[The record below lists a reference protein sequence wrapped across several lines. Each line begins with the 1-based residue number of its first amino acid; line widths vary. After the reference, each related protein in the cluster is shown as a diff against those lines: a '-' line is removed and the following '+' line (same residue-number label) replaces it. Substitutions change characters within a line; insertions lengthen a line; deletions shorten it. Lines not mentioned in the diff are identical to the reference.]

1 MLVYLGFESKS
12 YSVTIIGELS
22 ALFNVA
28 DCLHSIRC
36 RQKLFYQNPTIFGIE
51 RFTLY
56 LPPAHWAAMKK
67 TAFNNETLPAAI
79 IQIVTAGL
87 SCPPD
92 TCWTAIARV
101 AMLRPWLNAMC
112 ITEGGVSFHGKT
124 VPQTMNRNKSV
135 ARSSA
140 STSVQNDRERSAIFP
155 SWKNILT
162 CSKTGWLFPTRV
174 KRSLRASGCQS

>member
-1 MLVYLGFESKS
+1 MINV
-12 YSVTIIGELS
+12 SVSRLS
-22 ALFNVA
+22 NHGVWPLLMNFQHCLMMMIVCLLF
-28 DCLHSIRC
+28 LTG
-36 RQKLFYQNPTIFGIE
+36 KKFLLNPTIFVIKK
-51 RFTLY
+51 RHAY
-56 LPPAHWAAMKK
+56 LPAHCAAMKN

-101 AMLRPWLNAMC
+101 AMLRPWLNPMC
-112 ITEGGVSFHGKT
+112 ITEGAVLFHGKT
-124 VPQTMNRNKSV
+124 VPQTMNRNNRV

-140 STSVQNDRERSAIFP
+140 STSVQNDRDRSSIFP

-162 CSKTGWLFPTRV
+162 CSETGLLFPTRV
-174 KRSLRASGCQS
+174 TRSLRASGCQI